1 MTLKEIEVRAAEIR
15 EAMTAEDA
23 DIQALTE
30 ETRSLIEEK
39 SRLIAETA
47 EKEAEVEERKAEME
61 AVIEQRCEVI
71 EKQPIE
77 EKKTMTETEVR
88 SSKEYIDAYAEYIKS
103 GDDKECRALLT
114 DLNSGTVATPLIV
127 YDIIKTAWDREG
139 LMSRVKK
146 AYLKGTLQVGF
157 EISGDDAAF
166 HIEGDTAPNEEDLTL
181 GIAVLTPVSIKKWIT
196 ITDEVYDLAGEEFL
210 RYIYEEI
217 AYRIAKKAA
226 DGLIASIMACG
237 TTASVNK
244 PSVPILTASS
254 ASLGTIASAMALLSD
269 EADNPCV
276 VMNKATWGTFKALQ
290 ANGNY
295 GYDPFE
301 GMDVVFNN
309 SMKAYSAA
317 TTGETY
323 AIVGDFAQGA
333 LANFPKGEEVTLK
346 FDDLSLAES
355 DLIKIV
361 GREYVGLGPVAC
373 DAFVKITK

>member
-1 MTLKEIEVRAAEIR
+1 MTLKDIEVRAAEIR

-77 EKKTMTETEVR
+77 EKKTMAEIR
-88 SSKEYIDAYAEYIKS
+88 DSKEYIDAYAEYIKT
-103 GDDKECRALLT
+103 GDDKECRALMT
-114 DLNSGTVATPLIV
+114 DVNSGTVATPLLV
-127 YDIIKTAWDREG
+127 YDIIKTAWDKEG

-157 EISGDDAAF
+157 EISGDDAVV

-181 GIAVLTPVSIKKWIT
+181 GIAVLTPISIKKWIT

-217 AYRIAKKAA
+217 AYRIAKKCA
-226 DGLIASIMACG
+226 DGLIASIEACG
-237 TTASVNK
+237 TTASVSK
-244 PSVPILTASS
+244 PSVPEIAVSS

-276 VMNKATWGTFKALQ
+276 VMNKATWGVFKGLQ

-301 GMDVVFNN
+301 GLDVVFNN
-309 SMKAYSAA
+309 SIKAYSVA
-317 TTGETY
+317 TSGETY
-323 AIVGDFAQGA
+323 AIVGDFEQGA

>member
-77 EKKTMTETEVR
+77 EKKTMTEIR
-88 SSKEYIDAYAEYIKS
+88 DSREYIDKYAEYIKT
-103 GDDKECRALLT
+103 GDATECRALLT
-114 DLNSGTVATPLIV
+114 EESGSGFIAVPSIV
-127 YDIIKTAWDREG
+127 YDITKTAWEKEG

-146 AYLKGTLQVGF
+146 AYLKGILKVGF
-157 EISGDDAAF
+157 EASADDAVV
-166 HIEGDTAPNEEDLTL
+166 HGEGEAAPNEEELAIGTVSL
-181 GIAVLTPVSIKKWIT
+181 VPASIKKWIT
-196 ITDEVYDLAGEEFL
+196 ISDEVYDLRGEDFL
-210 RYIYEEI
+210 RYIYDEL

-226 DGLIASIMACG
+226 DGLIASIEACG
-237 TTASVNK
+237 TTASSTA
-244 PSVPILTASS
+244 PSVPELTASS
-254 ASLGTIASAMALLSD
+254 ASLGTIAGAMALLSD

-309 SMKAYSAA
+309 SIKAYSAA
-317 TTGETY
+317 TSGETY

-333 LANFPKGEEVTLK
+333 LANFPNGEEVTIK

-361 GREYVGLGPVAC
+361 GREYVGLGVVAC